1 MCTITLT
8 RDPVRVVHGQQGV
21 AGRCRATRGHRVDE
35 KLTERRDGKSLNG
48 IQRTQETGADMRFL
62 EIEPV
67 TSGFERRSALLDAE
81 EVRGSNPLAPTTKD
95 LLTGPFLMTGA
106 ELIGG
111 SGLGNRRGLPR
122 RAGDVLR

>member
-1 MCTITLT
+1 
-8 RDPVRVVHGQQGV
+8 
-21 AGRCRATRGHRVDE
+21 
-35 KLTERRDGKSLNG
+35 
-48 IQRTQETGADMRFL
+48 MRFL

-111 SGLGNRRGLPR
+111 PGSEVDEGCRDAPTTF
-122 RAGDVLR
+122 